1 MATATLARPRMPDM
15 DVRMAPWMAP
25 FLRPARYK
33 SSRGGRGAGRSHGF
47 GQMTILRM
55 RGGLPDYPEGPVRIA
70 CARQFQVS
78 ISESVKQVIEGYI
91 KKYALQSEF
100 AVKSYSIDHK
110 PTGSHVWFPGFDR
123 HPESLMSAEGVDV
136 LWVEQAETVGN
147 EMEKI
152 VPTIRKAGSELW
164 YSWNPTD
171 RMQWCWNRFVA
182 NPRPG
187 DVSVH
192 VNYDDNPWFPAELE
206 AERLAMLAEEPDR
219 YPHVY
224 LGEPD
229 DADADKTVLP
239 YSVLAQCVHAWR
251 EGLAPPQSDA
261 PLVDGGLDLAEG
273 GADKC
278 SLVIRR
284 GPVIEYVDTWPG
296 VAGDLSQAAMR
307 AHEPC
312 RDWDAYRLYYD
323 ASSPIRTEFARLDPP
338 YAVRPINFGGEVGG
352 AEKAYESRRPNGEVF
367 SRRNIQMADALRL
380 RANRTVRL
388 LGGAQDV
395 DPAECLF
402 IRDDIPQLE
411 TFLAELSAPIRRVNP
426 TTGKWELDKRGGD
439 ENAKSPDRFDAACLA
454 FSRDSDNGLRAR

>member
-1 MATATLARPRMPDM
+1 MATATPARPRLPDI

-91 KKYALQSEF
+91 KKYALQEEF

-136 LWVEQAETVGN
+136 LWVEQAETIGG

-152 VPTIRKAGSELW
+152 VPSIRKPGSELW
-164 YSWNPTD
+164 FSWNPTD
-171 RMQWCWNRFVA
+171 RLQWCWQRFVD
-182 NPRPG
+182 NPRPD

-192 VNYDDNPWFPAELE
+192 VNYDDNPWFPPELE
-206 AERLAMLAEEPDR
+206 AERAAQEIEEPTR
-219 YPHVY
+219 YAHVW

-239 YSVLAQCVHAWR
+239 HEVLRECVRAHTL
-251 EGLAPPQSDA
+251 GLAPSQSDA
-261 PLVDGGLDLAEG
+261 PLVDAGLDLAEG
-273 GADKC
+273 GRDLC

-284 GPVIEYVDTWPG
+284 GPVIEYVDAWPG
-296 VAGDLSQAAMR
+296 VTGDLSEAARR
-307 AHEPC
+307 AHEAAA
-312 RDWDAYRLYYD
+312 DWDAYRLYYD
-323 ASSPIRTEFARLDPP
+323 ASSPIRTEFLRLDPL
-338 YAVRPINFGGEVGG
+338 YVVRPINFGGEVGG
-352 AEKAYESRRPNGEVF
+352 ADIAYESRRPNGEVF
-367 SRRNIQMADALRL
+367 ARRNIQMADALRL
-380 RANRTVRL
+380 RAFRTVRL
-388 LGGAQDV
+388 LQGAQDV
-395 DPAECLF
+395 DPLKCLF
-402 IRDDIPQLE
+402 IRADIPRLELFLSQL
-411 TFLAELSAPIRRVNP
+411 AGPIRRVNP
-426 TTGKWELDKRGGD
+426 TSGKWELDKRGGD
-439 ENAKSPDRFDAACLA
+439 EKRQEP
-454 FSRDSDNGLRAR
+454 GPV